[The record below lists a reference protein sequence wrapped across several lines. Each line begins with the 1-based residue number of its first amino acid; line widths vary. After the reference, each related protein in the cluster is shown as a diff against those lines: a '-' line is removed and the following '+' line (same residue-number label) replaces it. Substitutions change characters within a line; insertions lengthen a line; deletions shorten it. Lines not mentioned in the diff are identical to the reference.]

1 MSHLLYGGV
10 LLGCLLAT
18 LPLELLIGARV
29 YRRPLRLMVAV
40 LPVAVVFAVW
50 DSVATHRHWW
60 RFSARYVLPPRIA
73 GLPVEEL
80 LFFVVV
86 PVCAVLTF
94 EAVRLL
100 HPGWFEPTDAAD
112 G

>member
-10 LLGCLLAT
+10 LLGCLIAT
-18 LPLELLIGARV
+18 LPLELLLGARV
-29 YRRPLRLMVAV
+29 YRRPVALAGAV
-40 LPVAVVFAVW
+40 LPVAVVFAIW
-50 DSVATHRHWW
+50 DGVATHRHWW
-60 RFSARYVLPPRIA
+60 RFTARYVLPPRIA

-86 PVCAVLTF
+86 PICSVLTF
-94 EAVRLL
+94 EAVRRLR
-100 HPGWFEPTDAAD
+100 PDWFGTGRPVD